1 MWSGSDYVS
10 QYMRPVLLYH
20 ADAEVDRALAI
31 AIPTALFAVFLFS
44 VCLMAIAPR
53 DATRRRR
60 AAAIAFLL
68 AGLGIAAFAAL
79 VTIPW
84 FTEEEEATLAWW
96 ILALVVAAGF
106 LLAPVSAFVAFFREE
121 GRLAGGA
128 IGLSLVLPALL
139 IAWMVACGIT
149 DACFH

>member
-1 MWSGSDYVS
+1 
-10 QYMRPVLLYH
+10 MRPVLLHH

-53 DATRRRR
+53 NPTRRRR

-68 AGLGIAAFAAL
+68 AGLGAAFVAL
-79 VTIPW
+79 LTIPW
-84 FTEEEEATLAWW
+84 FTEEEATFAWW
-96 ILALVVAAGF
+96 ILALAVAAGF
-106 LLAPVSAFVAFFREE
+106 LLAPVPAFVAFFREE
-121 GRLAGGA
+121 GRLAGAA
-128 IGLSLVLPALL
+128 IGLSLVLPALF

>member
-10 QYMRPVLLYH
+10 QYKRPVLLYH

-53 DATRRRR
+53 DPTRRRG

-68 AGLGIAAFAAL
+68 AGMGSLPSW
-79 VTIPW
+79 PW
-84 FTEEEEATLAWW
+84 
-96 ILALVVAAGF
+96 
-106 LLAPVSAFVAFFREE
+106 
-121 GRLAGGA
+121 
-128 IGLSLVLPALL
+128 
-139 IAWMVACGIT
+139 
-149 DACFH
+149 